1 MGKLTNSTG
10 ASCSRRRALRPSS
23 RAGPGTREGPGTND
37 GLMIV
42 ARSDWISR
50 LGGKDVLV
58 CKGGIDQIHRPVSH
72 RFEDR
77 QDGLLG
83 QAFRRSIARIAS
95 AGTRQNPA
103 IGFNPTVE
111 APELQKNAW
120 HPQKAVAVP

>member
-1 MGKLTNSTG
+1 LEKPMGELTNSTG
-10 ASCSRRRALRPSS
+10 ASCARRRALHPFS
-23 RAGPGTREGPGTND
+23 REGPGTND

-42 ARSDWISR
+42 ARSDWKGR

-83 QAFRRSIARIAS
+83 QPFRRPIPRTPPAL
-95 AGTRQNPA
+95 TRGKSPSA

-111 APELQKNAW
+111 APELQKTAW
-120 HPQKAVAVP
+120 HSQKAVAVP